1 MAESEQIKQGDEN
14 EERGE
19 QVKEKKT
26 EQEDGNSEEVSGVSN
41 ENRQEKSEK
50 TQTEES
56 IGNGAGN
63 SEGKND
69 DTEKEMETNKIES
82 GKEDNG
88 PKDGK
93 VDTNREEDTVGGKD
107 KDPSVEWPCG
117 KCGKDTKLDSVE
129 CGWCGIWFCT
139 EDCSGLSDLAE
150 IKRDAY
156 VCTKCSEIGVI
167 AQYSNGEIT
176 LIRRA
181 NKQNR
186 RGRKGTK
193 AEKEKEVKRRQR
205 KRSLNEMNSPEKTIN
220 GRVTRSTGS
229 PTGKKFKTD
238 EYIKSQFIFSLVGH
252 DEKKT
257 KTKGR
262 RKNGDG
268 QTGDG
273 KTKTK
278 DGRKVDKKEDN
289 TEKTDKKGEA
299 EETKESKNKIEDE
312 KRREEEEKMKE
323 ERKVEKKDEN
333 LGKKDDKQDKKHRN
347 NITELK
353 G

>member
-1 MAESEQIKQGDEN
+1 MADSEQINQGDEN

-26 EQEDGNSEEVSGVSN
+26 AQEDANSEEVSDESN
-41 ENRQEKSEK
+41 ENRQEESEE

-69 DTEKEMETNKIES
+69 DTEEEMETNKTES
-82 GKEDNG
+82 GEEDNG
-88 PKDGK
+88 PKDGI
-93 VDTNREEDTVGGKD
+93 VDTNREEVTVGGKD
-107 KDPSVEWPCG
+107 IDPSAEWPCG
-117 KCGKDTKLDSVE
+117 KCGKDTKLDSVK
-129 CGWCGIWFCT
+129 CGWCELWFCT
-139 EDCSGLSDLAE
+139 EECSGLSDLAE
-150 IKRDAY
+150 IKGKRDAY

-167 AQYSNGEIT
+167 AENSNGEIK
-176 LIRRA
+176 LIIRA

-193 AEKEKEVKRRQR
+193 AEKEKEVKKRQR

-238 EYIKSQFIFSLVGH
+238 EYIKSKFIFSLVGH

-257 KTKGR
+257 KTKGI

-268 QTGDG
+268 KTGEG
-273 KTKTK
+273 RMKTK

-289 TEKTDKKGEA
+289 TEKTDNKGEA

-323 ERKVEKKDEN
+323 ERKVEKK
-333 LGKKDDKQDKKHRN
+333 K
-347 NITELK
+347 
-353 G
+353 